1 MKKPQETAPRHP
13 LCHGPVQSR
22 PIAPPFRSLISSRHF
37 ATFSLSSSSQFRFSR
52 PNLRS
57 RCLILSI
64 SGGNLRERV
73 TQRQALQFR
82 IGEVVYNLIEIN
94 LKMLFCKLRFFFS
107 FYVVWNCIFRWCNR
121 LTIRCF
127 DIRIGKRN
135 SFERIISISLTKHLS
150 MEIYYPRGGGWKSW
164 SSIRTRVFNELKF
177 TRRS

>member
-13 LCHGPVQSR
+13 LCHGPAQSR

-94 LKMLFCKLRFFFS
+94 LKMSLLFCKLRFFSFFLRPVELYFS
-107 FYVVWNCIFRWCNR
+107 MMQSFDNTLFRYSNWKTKLFRTNNFNILNETSVHGNLLSKR
-121 LTIRCF
+121 WWLKIVIVDKNT
-127 DIRIGKRN
+127 RI
-135 SFERIISISLTKHLS
+135 
-150 MEIYYPRGGGWKSW
+150 
-164 SSIRTRVFNELKF
+164 
-177 TRRS
+177 